1 MENKNIEQEM
11 NQENENLQSSK
22 KEIKDNSNEMN
33 IKGVDSKIP
42 LNSDISNNEKDE
54 KGKYNYKEEMAL
66 NKMDIDKEQNNNLE
80 EEKVNIE
87 QETKEN
93 NVSAQKVNE
102 NQELND
108 NQLSSQPINLE
119 QEQNGN
125 NLEDQKINNENESI
139 QEENENK
146 KEKLSTRF
154 PLAKIKNIMKLDNDI
169 KLCQKDVYSVLGKV
183 TEMFL
188 HELAQ
193 GAYAVCK
200 SCKRKTIN
208 LEDINSAIKMD
219 PKMGFI
225 NFNSIF
231 YVQELNKSKKRPMS
245 TRKVENKSEKKL
257 NENKEENEDNVKPK
271 EKKKRGKT
279 NTKDKNNISF
289 NNMTLDSMFG
299 AKK

>member
-11 NQENENLQSSK
+11 SQENVNHQFSK
-22 KEIKDNSNEMN
+22 KEMKDNSNEMD
-33 IKGVDSKIP
+33 IKEVDDKIP
-42 LNSDISNNEKDE
+42 LNNGISKNENNENI
-54 KGKYNYKEEMAL
+54 KYNINEELAL
-66 NKMDIDKEQNNNLE
+66 NKMDIDKDQNNNLE
-80 EEKVNIE
+80 EDKINIR
-87 QETKEN
+87 QEPKGN
-93 NVSAQKVNE
+93 NDPVQNINE
-102 NQELND
+102 NQEQND
-108 NQLSSQPINLE
+108 NQISSQQINIE

-125 NLEDQKINNENESI
+125 NLEDQKNNENESI

-169 KLCQKDVYSVLGKV
+169 KLCQKDVYTVLGKV

-188 HELAQ
+188 QDLAQ

>member
-1 MENKNIEQEM
+1 MENKKIEQEM
-11 NQENENLQSSK
+11 SQENVNHQFSK
-22 KEIKDNSNEMN
+22 KEMKDNSNEMD
-33 IKGVDSKIP
+33 IKEVDDKIP
-42 LNSDISNNEKDE
+42 LNNGISKNENNENI
-54 KGKYNYKEEMAL
+54 KYNINEELAL
-66 NKMDIDKEQNNNLE
+66 NKMDIDKDQNNNLE
-80 EEKVNIE
+80 EDKINIR
-87 QETKEN
+87 QEPKEN
-93 NVSAQKVNE
+93 NDPVQNINE
-102 NQELND
+102 NQEQND
-108 NQLSSQPINLE
+108 NQISSQQINIE

-125 NLEDQKINNENESI
+125 NLEDQKNNENESI

-169 KLCQKDVYSVLGKV
+169 KLCQKDVYTVLGKV

-188 HELAQ
+188 QDLAQ

-279 NTKDKNNISF
+279 NIKDKNNISF

>member
-11 NQENENLQSSK
+11 NQENSNQQSSI
-22 KEIKDNSNEMN
+22 KEDKDNNEMDLKDPN
-33 IKGVDSKIP
+33 IQYP
-42 LNSDISNNEKDE
+42 LNNNIPKNENDE
-54 KGKYNYKEEMAL
+54 KIENNNKEEMAL

-80 EEKVNIE
+80 EEKINNE
-87 QETKEN
+87 QEPN
-93 NVSAQKVNE
+93 DNSISAKKINE
-102 NQELND
+102 NQEQND
-108 NQLSSQPINLE
+108 NQLSSQQINID

-125 NLEDQKINNENESI
+125 NLEDQKINIENESI

-154 PLAKIKNIMKLDNDI
+154 PLAKIKNIMKLDTDI
-169 KLCQKDVYSVLGKV
+169 KLCQKDVYTVLGKV

-188 HELAQ
+188 QDLAQ

-231 YVQELNKSKKRPMS
+231 YVQELNKTKKRPVS
-245 TRKVENKSEKKL
+245 TRKVENKNEKKL

-279 NTKDKNNISF
+279 STKDKNISF